1 VYGGY
6 APGSAEYLNDFSVP
20 LVADV
25 ERGLTLQPHVP
36 EAATLCISGALAA
49 HVDLVTAAHLRRP
62 LHAAALLLGYSHRA
76 GWRRAAIAGRVAT
89 QAGERTHRNAA
100 WARHGHGMGT
110 AWARHGH
117 GMGTAWA
124 RHGHGMGTAWAQH
137 GHGMGMAWAWQVTDA
152 AMLLESD
159 GAGGLVL
166 SSLPLS
172 TTESGPHAARSR
184 PSARCNHTAT
194 ILGDSLYVYGG
205 AAGSWEFDDVCRVEL
220 RMPPRAPTP
229 CEQAPGRPATHT

>member
-1 VYGGY
+1 MD
-6 APGSAEYLNDFSVP
+6 AACAL
-20 LVADV
+20 
-25 ERGLTLQPHVP
+25 HV
-36 EAATLCISGALAA
+36 
-49 HVDLVTAAHLRRP
+49 
-62 LHAAALLLGYSHRA
+62 
-76 GWRRAAIAGRVAT
+76 
-89 QAGERTHRNAA
+89 
-100 WARHGHGMGT
+100 HGMGT

-117 GMGTAWA
+117 G
-124 RHGHGMGTAWAQH
+124 
-137 GHGMGMAWAWQVTDA
+137 QVTDA

-159 GAGGLVL
+159 GEGGLVL

-220 RMPPRAPTP
+220 RMPQSARTP
-229 CEQAPGRPATHT
+229 G

>member
-1 VYGGY
+1 
-6 APGSAEYLNDFSVP
+6 
-20 LVADV
+20 
-25 ERGLTLQPHVP
+25 
-36 EAATLCISGALAA
+36 
-49 HVDLVTAAHLRRP
+49 
-62 LHAAALLLGYSHRA
+62 
-76 GWRRAAIAGRVAT
+76 
-89 QAGERTHRNAA
+89 
-100 WARHGHGMGT
+100 MGT

-229 CEQAPGRPATHT
+229 ANRPQAGLLLTRESPASDRCTARCTARAPVGAARGAAAPCEQPAATQAAPRRDGAWGP